1 MDMDQ
6 LIVMS
11 GLIFEKVTLISN
23 LIMVLTFIVT
33 LKFILSYVTNKERR
47 L

>member
-1 MDMDQ
+1 MDMEQ

-33 LKFILSYVTNKERR
+33 FKFILSYVTSKERR

>member
-1 MDMDQ
+1 MDMEQ

-23 LIMVLTFIVT
+23 LIMVLTFVVT
-33 LKFILSYVTNKERR
+33 LKFILSYVTTKERR